1 VGVMDKGQLPL
12 TTDVVF
18 HNVGYDITF
27 TLESQDFIPAITPN
41 TTPNSGRDNG
51 GNEDADRRK
60 ENTDHTTKKQRN
72 INNSFVTKTNT
83 NGNQTTP
90 MQVDSLVALNLEANS
105 LLASLASAPCDNG
118 FGTASKLVAPLI
130 KQGTRAYT
138 QQTTLEEMQKFQ
150 RVVGQTLTSQD
161 KMSPQ
166 GDHNT
171 ALVDVVGKQTVK
183 EQPLHPTLN
192 MQKITDGLSKN
203 TSPVHTKSSPP
214 RHPLTR
220 TGSNGRALNSISSQ
234 DAAAKGITNPLASMK
249 GTLPENFHSIN
260 GLRRSLRNNT
270 KTIDGLYSTDEPVL
284 DKAMRRIAEHNL
296 DIGGKCR
303 ERTLSNEGFGM
314 SEAGDT
320 GMSTQPSSYSFESL
334 SDELCE
340 RDLSNLGF
348 KMEKDTWGINF
359 SLNALRRIERDR
371 CKENQII
378 RPDPSISPFELSD
391 DEATDGD
398 GALLAHLIKDVSEV
412 DLETEDLDTK
422 LCDLMASSR
431 KSHKNRKNKKNT

>member
-1 VGVMDKGQLPL
+1 MLL
-12 TTDVVF
+12 
-18 HNVGYDITF
+18 
-27 TLESQDFIPAITPN
+27 
-41 TTPNSGRDNG
+41 
-51 GNEDADRRK
+51 
-60 ENTDHTTKKQRN
+60 ENTRLQIHL
-72 INNSFVTKTNT
+72 
-83 NGNQTTP
+83 
-90 MQVDSLVALNLEANS
+90 LV
-105 LLASLASAPCDNG
+105 
-118 FGTASKLVAPLI
+118 
-130 KQGTRAYT
+130 
-138 QQTTLEEMQKFQ
+138 
-150 RVVGQTLTSQD
+150 
-161 KMSPQ
+161 
-166 GDHNT
+166 
-171 ALVDVVGKQTVK
+171 
-183 EQPLHPTLN
+183 
-192 MQKITDGLSKN
+192 
-203 TSPVHTKSSPP
+203 
-214 RHPLTR
+214 
-220 TGSNGRALNSISSQ
+220 
-234 DAAAKGITNPLASMK
+234 K

-284 DKAMRRIAEHNL
+284 DKAMRRIAEHNM
-296 DIGGKCR
+296 DIGGKRR

-340 RDLSNLGF
+340 RNLSNLGF
-348 KMEKDTWGINF
+348 KMEKDTSEVNF
-359 SLNALRRIERDR
+359 SLNALRRIERDM

-431 KSHKNRKNKKNT
+431 KSHKNRKNKKIRNDCSL